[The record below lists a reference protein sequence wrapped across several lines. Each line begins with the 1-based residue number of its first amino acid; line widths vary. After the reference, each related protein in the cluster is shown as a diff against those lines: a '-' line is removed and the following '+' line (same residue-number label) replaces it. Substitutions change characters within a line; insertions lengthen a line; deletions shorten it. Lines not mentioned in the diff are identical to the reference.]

1 MAGPAKTLVS
11 TFSMAMMTA
20 AAVVSLRGLPMMA
33 KEQLTLFV
41 YIAFA
46 TFIFLIPAALVSAE
60 LGGAFGEKGGGVYT
74 WVKEAFGARWGFV
87 AIWLQWIQ
95 NVVWYPT
102 VLAFSAAAIA
112 YVVGKPDLANDG
124 VFVGLFCIIAYWAAT
139 WITLRGVDAIARVTS
154 WAFIVGTVVPGVVIV
169 ILAGI
174 WIAQGNP
181 IALLHPTASGSAAV
195 MSMSGGHPHPRLFP
209 AISGLGDI
217 AFLAGIILLFAG
229 VEVHAVH
236 ANEMSAPKRQF
247 PVAMLISS
255 VVIILLFTLGSFAVA
270 TVLPAQ
276 EINLQAGLMKAFQQ
290 IFLKLGISWATPF
303 ACLLLAFGGIGGV
316 MSWISGPS
324 RGLLWTARE
333 GEIPPL
339 LAKTNANGVQI
350 NILIVQGAI
359 VTILSLVYFVMTDVS
374 VAFFLLSAVTIT
386 LYLVMYMLMYA
397 AAIRLRYSQPA
408 LARSYRVPGG
418 IVGMWIV
425 AGVGFAGVAF
435 SFVVGFFPPSELP
448 VGSPSL
454 YVGLVVAG
462 TVVFTALPL
471 LIGTFKRASWSE
483 HPSVATAS
491 ETALKAA
498 E

>member
-1 MAGPAKTLVS
+1 
-11 TFSMAMMTA
+11 
-20 AAVVSLRGLPMMA
+20 
-33 KEQLTLFV
+33 
-41 YIAFA
+41 
-46 TFIFLIPAALVSAE
+46 
-60 LGGAFGEKGGGVYT
+60 
-74 WVKEAFGARWGFV
+74 
-87 AIWLQWIQ
+87 
-95 NVVWYPT
+95 
-102 VLAFSAAAIA
+102 
-112 YVVGKPDLANDG
+112 
-124 VFVGLFCIIAYWAAT
+124 
-139 WITLRGVDAIARVTS
+139 
-154 WAFIVGTVVPGVVIV
+154 
-169 ILAGI
+169 
-174 WIAQGNP
+174 
-181 IALLHPTASGSAAV
+181 
-195 MSMSGGHPHPRLFP
+195 
-209 AISGLGDI
+209 
-217 AFLAGIILLFAG
+217 
-229 VEVHAVH
+229 
-236 ANEMSAPKRQF
+236 
-247 PVAMLISS
+247 
-255 VVIILLFTLGSFAVA
+255 
-270 TVLPAQ
+270 
-276 EINLQAGLMKAFQQ
+276 MKAFQQ